1 MAVLDEIL
9 EEEFARSLRLVS
21 RMESELA
28 TLPKGS
34 LRTRTLKGHEYHY
47 LNYRDGKQVKSDY
60 VPAGS
65 VDEISRKIERRKSL
79 VAAIREQKRSQKQII
94 RALGRT
100 PDVN

>member
-9 EEEFARSLRLVS
+9 EEEYVRSYRLLEH
-21 RMESELA
+21 MEAELV

-34 LRTRTLKGHEYHY
+34 LRTRILKGHEYHY

-60 VPAGS
+60 IPVS
-65 VDEISRKIERRKSL
+65 ILKETQDKVERRKEL
-79 VAAIREQKRSQKQII
+79 AHAIKEQKRIQKQII

-100 PDVN
+100 PHVD